1 MAYVSG
7 PSPRPAAT
15 RSRIYRTIY
24 DAQDFCS
31 RQTLARDCDLSLPT
45 VHQYLTELFQ
55 VGLVRYSG
63 EERATGG
70 RKAQGLDIV
79 PDARIA
85 LGVSVTGHHLRL
97 SAVDLRMKELAYR
110 LESFDLVGHL
120 ERTDGA
126 MAGILE

>member
-1 MAYVSG
+1 MPYSFSDTLR
-7 PSPRPAAT
+7 PSST
-15 RSRIYRTIY
+15 RSRIYRALY

-31 RQTLARDCDLSLPT
+31 RQTLARDCELSLPT

-55 VGLVRYSG
+55 AGLVRYSG

-97 SAVDLRMKELAYR
+97 SAVDLRLEELA
-110 LESFDLVGHL
+110 
-120 ERTDGA
+120 
-126 MAGILE
+126 